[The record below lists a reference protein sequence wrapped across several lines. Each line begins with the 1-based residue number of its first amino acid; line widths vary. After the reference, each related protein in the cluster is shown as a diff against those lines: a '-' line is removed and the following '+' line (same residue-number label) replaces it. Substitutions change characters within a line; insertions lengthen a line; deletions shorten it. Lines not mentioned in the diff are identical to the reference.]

1 MKFTET
7 QADKTLTVAIEG
19 RIDTETGG
27 ELAELSYEFD
37 EISELIFDF
46 SKVEYISSYGLRILL
61 DFQKLI
67 SEENKT
73 MRILNPN
80 NTVKHVFEMTGF
92 DRILTIE

>member
-27 ELAELSYEFD
+27 ELAELSYKFD
-37 EISELIFDF
+37 EIRELIFDF

-61 DFQKLI
+61 DFQKLM
-67 SEENKT
+67 SAEKKV

-80 NTVKHVFEMTGF
+80 KMVMQVFEMTGF
-92 DRILTIE
+92 NKILTIE